1 MTPDYR
7 SQTTYILID
16 GMQAYRNLGPGLLIT
31 NSENVVVDGC
41 TFSDN
46 RGNIDVHRSETIL
59 INNTS
64 IVGMSREL
72 QLLEA
77 TQIGLSS
84 VLCPNQQTYLSA
96 VEMNSFTRSRQ
107 GTGLSLKNLDIS
119 GFSDIEKCEE
129 YVISV
134 DAQVGLKIVH
144 SMMFNL
150 QKVNFISPLF
160 FSLVRELSISSPSSQ
175 AYELRTAPRALTFV
189 RAFETLSE
197 TFTLSTRT
205 AA

>member
-7 SQTTYILID
+7 SQTTNILLD
-16 GMQAYRNLGPGLLIT
+16 GMQAYRNSGPGLLIT

-77 TQIGLSS
+77 TQQIGLSS

-96 VEMNSFTRSRQ
+96 VEMNSFTRSQQ
-107 GTGLSLKNLDIS
+107 GNGLSLKNLDIS
-119 GFSDIEKCEE
+119 GFSNLDKCKEC
-129 YVISV
+129 VISV
-134 DAQVGLKIVH
+134 DAEVGLKIVP
-144 SMMFNL
+144 SIMCNL
-150 QKVNFISPLF
+150 RKVNFISPLF
-160 FSLVRELSISSPSSQ
+160 FSDWSGSFRFLHP
-175 AYELRTAPRALTFV
+175 AL
-189 RAFETLSE
+189 
-197 TFTLSTRT
+197 
-205 AA
+205 